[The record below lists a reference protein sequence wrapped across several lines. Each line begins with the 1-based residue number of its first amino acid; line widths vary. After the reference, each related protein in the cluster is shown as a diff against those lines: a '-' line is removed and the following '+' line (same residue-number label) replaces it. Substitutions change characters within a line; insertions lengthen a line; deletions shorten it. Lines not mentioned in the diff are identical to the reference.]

1 MKRSVVLSIALGSL
15 ILIMSLGTNAYQHS
29 QVKQAQQQIKQ
40 LQETCIKISVLYAEI
55 NEAEIAQELAV
66 IDELLA
72 STAIDKRKKNS
83 STKVGDKS
91 DNLSEV

>member
-1 MKRSVVLSIALGSL
+1 MDCTLYLNKRKETLQQQLAQKGAL
-15 ILIMSLGTNAYQHS
+15 QE
-29 QVKQAQQQIKQ
+29 QFEQAQQQIKQ

-72 STAIDKRKKNS
+72 SAAIDKRKKNS
-83 STKVGDKS
+83 STKVGDTS

>member
-1 MKRSVVLSIALGSL
+1 MDCTLYLNKRKETLQQQLAQKGAL
-15 ILIMSLGTNAYQHS
+15 QE
-29 QVKQAQQQIKQ
+29 QFEQAQQQIKQ

-72 STAIDKRKKNS
+72 SAAIDKRKKNS
-83 STKVGDKS
+83 STKLVGDKS

>member
-1 MKRSVVLSIALGSL
+1 MDCTLYLNKRKETLQQQLAQKDVL
-15 ILIMSLGTNAYQHS
+15 QE
-29 QVKQAQQQIKQ
+29 QFEQAQLQIKQ
-40 LQETCIKISVLYAEI
+40 LQETCLKLSVLYSEI

-72 STAIDKRKKNS
+72 SAAIGKRKKNS

>member
-1 MKRSVVLSIALGSL
+1 MDCTLYLNKRKETLQQQLAQKDVL
-15 ILIMSLGTNAYQHS
+15 QE
-29 QVKQAQQQIKQ
+29 QFEQAQLQIKQ
-40 LQETCIKISVLYAEI
+40 LQETCLKLSVLYSEI

-72 STAIDKRKKNS
+72 SVAIDKRKKNS

>member
-1 MKRSVVLSIALGSL
+1 MDCTLYLNKRKETLQQQLAQKGAL
-15 ILIMSLGTNAYQHS
+15 QE
-29 QVKQAQQQIKQ
+29 QFEQAQQQIKQ

-91 DNLSEV
+91 DNLSEE

>member
-1 MKRSVVLSIALGSL
+1 MSQKGAL
-15 ILIMSLGTNAYQHS
+15 Q
-29 QVKQAQQQIKQ
+29 QQFEQAQQQIKQ

-72 STAIDKRKKNS
+72 SAAIDKRKKNS

>member
-1 MKRSVVLSIALGSL
+1 MDCTLYLNKRKETLQQQLAQKGAL
-15 ILIMSLGTNAYQHS
+15 QE
-29 QVKQAQQQIKQ
+29 QFEQAQQQIKQ

>member
-1 MKRSVVLSIALGSL
+1 MDCTLYLNKRKETLQQQLAQKGAL
-15 ILIMSLGTNAYQHS
+15 QE
-29 QVKQAQQQIKQ
+29 QFEQAQQPIKQ

-72 STAIDKRKKNS
+72 SAAIDKRKKNS

-91 DNLSEV
+91 DNLSEE

>member
-1 MKRSVVLSIALGSL
+1 MDCTLYLNKRKETLQQQLAQKGAL
-15 ILIMSLGTNAYQHS
+15 QE
-29 QVKQAQQQIKQ
+29 QFEQAQQQIKQ

-66 IDELLA
+66 IDERLA

>member
-1 MKRSVVLSIALGSL
+1 MDCTLYLNKRKETLQQQLAQKDVL
-15 ILIMSLGTNAYQHS
+15 QE
-29 QVKQAQQQIKQ
+29 QFEQAQLQIKQ
-40 LQETCIKISVLYAEI
+40 LQETCLKLSVLYSEI

-72 STAIDKRKKNS
+72 SAAIDKCKKNS

>member
-1 MKRSVVLSIALGSL
+1 MDCTLYLNKRKETLQQQLAQKGAL
-15 ILIMSLGTNAYQHS
+15 QE
-29 QVKQAQQQIKQ
+29 QFEQAQQQIKQ

-72 STAIDKRKKNS
+72 SAAIDKRKKNS
-83 STKVGDKS
+83 STKIGDKS

>member
-1 MKRSVVLSIALGSL
+1 MEK
-15 ILIMSLGTNAYQHS
+15 YQNFIN
-29 QVKQAQQQIKQ
+29 QIKQ
-40 LQETCIKISVLYAEI
+40 LQETCLKLSVLYSEI

-72 STAIDKRKKNS
+72 SAAIDKRKKNS

-91 DNLSEV
+91 DNLSEE

>member
-1 MKRSVVLSIALGSL
+1 MDCTLYLNKRKETLQQQLAQKGAL
-15 ILIMSLGTNAYQHS
+15 QE
-29 QVKQAQQQIKQ
+29 QFEQAQQQIKQ

-72 STAIDKRKKNS
+72 SAAIDKRKKNS

-91 DNLSEV
+91 DNLSEE

>member
-1 MKRSVVLSIALGSL
+1 MDCTLYLNKRKETLQQQLAQKGAL
-15 ILIMSLGTNAYQHS
+15 QE
-29 QVKQAQQQIKQ
+29 QFEQAQQQIKQ
-40 LQETCIKISVLYAEI
+40 LQETCIKISVLYSEI

-72 STAIDKRKKNS
+72 SAAIDKHKKNS

>member
-1 MKRSVVLSIALGSL
+1 MDCTLYLNKRKETLQQQLAQKDVL
-15 ILIMSLGTNAYQHS
+15 QE
-29 QVKQAQQQIKQ
+29 QFEQAQLQIKQ
-40 LQETCIKISVLYAEI
+40 LQETCLKLSVLYSEI

-72 STAIDKRKKNS
+72 SAAIDKHKKNS
-83 STKVGDKS
+83 STKPVGDKS

>member
-1 MKRSVVLSIALGSL
+1 MDCTLYLNKRKETLQQQLE
-15 ILIMSLGTNAYQHS
+15 
-29 QVKQAQQQIKQ
+29 QAQLQIKQ
-40 LQETCIKISVLYAEI
+40 LQETCLKLSVLYSEI

-72 STAIDKRKKNS
+72 SAAIDKRKKNS

-91 DNLSEV
+91 DNLSEE

>member
-1 MKRSVVLSIALGSL
+1 MDCTLYLNKRKETMQQHLAQKDAL
-15 ILIMSLGTNAYQHS
+15 QE
-29 QVKQAQQQIKQ
+29 QCEQAQLQIKQ
-40 LQETCIKISVLYAEI
+40 LQETCLKLSVLYSEI

-72 STAIDKRKKNS
+72 SAAIDKRKKNS

-91 DNLSEV
+91 DNLSEE

>member
-1 MKRSVVLSIALGSL
+1 MDCTLYLNKRKETLQQQLAQKGAL
-15 ILIMSLGTNAYQHS
+15 QE
-29 QVKQAQQQIKQ
+29 QFEQAQQQIKQ

-72 STAIDKRKKNS
+72 SAAIDKRKKNS
-83 STKVGDKS
+83 LTKVGDKS

>member
-1 MKRSVVLSIALGSL
+1 MDCTLYLNKRKETLQQQLAQKGAL
-15 ILIMSLGTNAYQHS
+15 QE
-29 QVKQAQQQIKQ
+29 QFEQAQQQIKQ
-40 LQETCIKISVLYAEI
+40 LQEACIKISVLYAEI

-72 STAIDKRKKNS
+72 SAAIDKRKKNS

-91 DNLSEV
+91 DNLSEE

>member
-1 MKRSVVLSIALGSL
+1 MDCTLYLNKRKETLQQQLAQKGAL
-15 ILIMSLGTNAYQHS
+15 QE
-29 QVKQAQQQIKQ
+29 QFEQAQQQIKQ

-72 STAIDKRKKNS
+72 SAAIDKRKKNS
-83 STKVGDKS
+83 STKIGDKS
-91 DNLSEV
+91 DNLSEE

>member
-1 MKRSVVLSIALGSL
+1 MDCTLYLNKRKETLQQQLAQKDVL
-15 ILIMSLGTNAYQHS
+15 QE
-29 QVKQAQQQIKQ
+29 QFEQAQLQIKQ
-40 LQETCIKISVLYAEI
+40 LQETCLKLSVLYSEI

-72 STAIDKRKKNS
+72 SAAIDKRKKNS
-83 STKVGDKS
+83 STKLVGDKS

>member
-1 MKRSVVLSIALGSL
+1 MDCTLYLNKRKETLQQQLAQKGAL
-15 ILIMSLGTNAYQHS
+15 QE
-29 QVKQAQQQIKQ
+29 QFEQAQQQIKQ

-72 STAIDKRKKNS
+72 SAAIDKRKKNS
-83 STKVGDKS
+83 ATKVGDKS
-91 DNLSEV
+91 DNLSEE

>member
-1 MKRSVVLSIALGSL
+1 MDCTLYLNKRKETLQQQLAQKGAL
-15 ILIMSLGTNAYQHS
+15 QE
-29 QVKQAQQQIKQ
+29 QFEQAQQQIKQ

-83 STKVGDKS
+83 STKVRDKS
-91 DNLSEV
+91 DNLSEE

>member
-1 MKRSVVLSIALGSL
+1 MDCTLYLNKRKETLQQQLAQKGAL
-15 ILIMSLGTNAYQHS
+15 QE
-29 QVKQAQQQIKQ
+29 QFEQAQQQIKQ

-72 STAIDKRKKNS
+72 SAAIDKRKKNS